1 MACIHPAL
9 GGETSC
15 MECRKTIQWLAT
27 AVLMVACGDALDV
40 GSDDGADVSEGDFSG
55 DADDS
60 IPVDAAC
67 APPCSDASTPDGP
80 APSPDGPIT
89 GSALQLNDV
98 SIVLPLPTSLAER
111 DAGMLTASSAGM
123 RGALLPRAT
132 YDAIDGEFSLSPT
145 TVYTDLR
152 VVALRIDP
160 CFAQLTP
167 ALDGSGCEAQLRLV
181 LQAIPGAPGAP
192 LETFAAIDSG
202 IHTFY
207 RLTRAEL
214 YELKDAIVALRL
226 ASSMGEALGPLAPH
240 PIVVRQGLDGA
251 FSTGLRTLVLR
262 VAGGANLTR
271 VATMKE
277 GPTGWVFSMFDIVRA
292 EPAQISRRTIATL
305 PAGTTSQEGAPLV
318 INPLGVEFR
327 PAPTGADTF
336 NQLADSSIADG
347 LAPEA
352 RRAEFDALMRI
363 ENPHASTPDSAA
375 CANCHFAMLVKKR
388 IAEPRFG
395 LLDSS
400 STDAYVPPADIV
412 APVDLEATFSDDPFD
427 FNVHAFSYNGNL
439 LAIAQRTVNESAAVL
454 AYFAAASA
462 P

>member
-1 MACIHPAL
+1 MGCIQLGMA
-9 GGETSC
+9 GESQG
-15 MECRKTIQWLAT
+15 MECERMIRWLAT
-27 AVLMVACGDALDV
+27 AALVAACGDVPMV
-40 GSDDGADVSEGDFSG
+40 GPDDGMDEGEEDFSG
-55 DADDS
+55 DADS
-60 IPVDAAC
+60 IGV
-67 APPCSDASTPDGP
+67 DASTPDS
-80 APSPDGPIT
+80 PSPVPDAMSDGPIT
-89 GSALQLNDV
+89 GGTLQLNDV
-98 SIVLPLPTSLAER
+98 SIVLPLPTTLAER
-111 DAGMLTASSAGM
+111 NVGMLTASSAGL

-132 YDAIDGEFSLSPT
+132 YDAIDSEFSLSGVT
-145 TVYTDLR
+145 EYADLR

-181 LQAIPGAPGAP
+181 LQAIPGAPGGP
-192 LETFAAIDSG
+192 SETYSAIDSG

-226 ASSMGEALGPLAPH
+226 ASSTGEALGPLAPH

-251 FSTGLRTLVLR
+251 FSTGLRALVLR

-271 VATMKE
+271 VAAMKE
-277 GPTGWVFSMFDIVRA
+277 GPTGWEFSMFDIARA
-292 EPAQISRRTIATL
+292 EPAQISLRTIATL

-327 PAPTGADTF
+327 PAPTGPDTF
-336 NQLADSSIADG
+336 NRLADSSIADG
-347 LAPEA
+347 LDPEA
-352 RRAEFDALMRI
+352 RRAEFDALMRV

-375 CANCHFAMLVKKR
+375 CANCHFTMLVKKR

-395 LLDSS
+395 LFDSS
-400 STDAYVPPADIV
+400 SPDAYVPPADVV
-412 APVDLEATFSDDPFD
+412 APADLQATLSNDPFD